1 MPVTGVQTCALP
13 IFNKKAIEK
22 ALGHPLNY
30 EEEEYAIY
38 YYESG
43 YEGLPD
49 FGSERMSDF
58 CQMLYGG

>member
-1 MPVTGVQTCALP
+1 MVAPYYNPHTQRL
-13 IFNKKAIEK
+13 NKKAIEK
-22 ALGHPLNY
+22 AIGHTLDY

-49 FGSERMSDF
+49 FGSERMMDF
-58 CQMLYGG
+58 CLMLFGG

>member
-1 MPVTGVQTCALP
+1 METTYYNPKTQQV
-13 IFNKKAIEK
+13 NKKAIEK

>member
-1 MPVTGVQTCALP
+1 METTYYNPKTQKV
-13 IFNKKAIEK
+13 NKKALEK
-22 ALGHPLNY
+22 ALGHKLDY

-49 FGSERMSDF
+49 FGSERMMDF
-58 CQMLYGG
+58 CLMLYGG